1 MTRNENLTASAQ
13 AEAISQGSEHNSNK
27 ESAAQTA

>member
-13 AEAISQGSEHNSNK
+13 AAEISQGSEHNSNK